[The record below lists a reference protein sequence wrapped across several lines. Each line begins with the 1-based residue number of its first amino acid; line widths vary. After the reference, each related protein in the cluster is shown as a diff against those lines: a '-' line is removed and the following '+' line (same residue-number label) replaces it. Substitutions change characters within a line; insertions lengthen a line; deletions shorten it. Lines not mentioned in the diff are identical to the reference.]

1 MVGDSM
7 FPFEIRREQE
17 TGEKDELNQPV
28 VEWRTVHKLLGWL
41 DMITGSDEQTY
52 QNSLLATSSHIF
64 LTEDTSF
71 EILSTD
77 RILNP
82 RSGIEY
88 EITYVDDVMELS
100 DHLEIYCKRW
110 A

>member
-1 MVGDSM
+1 M
-7 FPFEIRREQE
+7 FPFEIKREVD
-17 TGEKDELNQPV
+17 TGETDELNDPIYKW
-28 VEWRTVHKLLGWL
+28 ETVHTPLGWL
-41 DMITGSDEQTY
+41 DLLTGSDEQQY

-71 EILSTD
+71 TIESTD
-77 RILNP
+77 RIYNP
-82 RSGIEY
+82 RTGVTY
-88 EITYVDDVMELS
+88 EITFVELS

>member
-1 MVGDSM
+1 M
-7 FPFEIRREQE
+7 FPFEIKREVDTDE
-17 TGEKDELNQPV
+17 TDELNQPIYD
-28 VEWRTVHKLLGWL
+28 WRTVHTLLGWL
-41 DMITGSDEQTY
+41 DLLTGSDEQQH

-71 EILSTD
+71 LIDATD
-77 RILNP
+77 RIYNP
-82 RSGIEY
+82 RTGITY
-88 EITYVDDVMELS
+88 EITFVDDVMELG

>member
-1 MVGDSM
+1 M
-7 FPFEIRREQE
+7 FPFEIKREVE
-17 TGEKDELNQPV
+17 TDETDELNQPIYD
-28 VEWRTVHKLLGWL
+28 WRTVHTLSGWL
-41 DMITGSDEQTY
+41 DLLTGSDEQQH